1 MTMKKKV
8 SPARASRTFTDDELA
23 YARANMCGFNDAMSL
38 AEVGSILDK
47 EARGMDAERRR
58 EFVAEVRTAAD
69 RVLRAQACPKPPA
82 IVIPP
87 AKPYPGRRAVDGRG
101 RLYVYTSEAAAA
113 ADVLAGDARWP
124 TEAELAEHGCMDGP
138 EAKKKRIRVE
148 VPAATYAIAERLAKK
163 HGLSVDALLERAVRE
178 LVREL
183 LKA

>member
-1 MTMKKKV
+1 MTRKKTV
-8 SPARASRTFTDDELA
+8 SPARASRTFTDAELA
-23 YARANMCGFNDAMSL
+23 YARANLCGFNDGMSL

-47 EARGMDAERRR
+47 EVRSMDAAARR

-69 RVLRAQACPKPPA
+69 RVLTAQACPRPA
-82 IVIPP
+82 GHR
-87 AKPYPGRRAVDGRG
+87 GRYAVDGRG

-113 ADVLAGDARWP
+113 ADVRAGAARWP
-124 TEAELAEHGCMDGP
+124 TEAVLAEHGCMDGP

-148 VPAATYAIAERLAKK
+148 VPDATYAIAERLAKK
-163 HGLSVDALLERAVRE
+163 HGIGVDALLERAVRE